1 MLEVFVSE
9 TRWTMKTIITLL
21 VSAIMAL
28 TTMAPL
34 AVSADML
41 MPPPDK
47 PRYEL
52 RGPLND
58 YYIGIHRPDGSCQT
72 VEVYATTYDEAVKIV
87 KKNRCDFCVLDDK
100 TPYFT
105 SGSADVIKQVNRTCP
120 R

>member
-1 MLEVFVSE
+1 
-9 TRWTMKTIITLL
+9 MKTFIVLL
-21 VSAIMAL
+21 ASAVMAL
-28 TTMAPL
+28 TTMTPL
-34 AVSADML
+34 VASADTL
-41 MPPPDK
+41 MTPPDK

-52 RGPLND
+52 KGPLND

-72 VEVYATTYDEAVKIV
+72 VEVYAPSYDEAVKAV

-105 SGSADVIKQVNRTCP
+105 SGSPDVIKQANRTCP

>member
-1 MLEVFVSE
+1 
-9 TRWTMKTIITLL
+9 MKTFITFLA
-21 VSAIMAL
+21 SAVMAL
-28 TTMAPL
+28 MIMTPL
-34 AVSADML
+34 VASADTL
-41 MPPPDK
+41 MTPPDK

-52 RGPLND
+52 KGPLND

-72 VEVYATTYDEAVKIV
+72 VEVYALSYDEAVKAV

-105 SGSADVIKQVNRTCP
+105 SGSPDVIKQANRTCP